1 MVAPEPVPP
10 QMVSARSLPDGA
22 LQGMRQALNVLG
34 GGEDEADELE
44 GRLRSRAASTSMV
57 AALDAEELR
66 RETQLWERMMY
77 KSASQHKRAVHFQ
90 RMRGVTRHVR
100 AVASLDVGA
109 AAAALRDGLRAGVSD
124 EARAAALESPAV
136 KAGAHAIWKLPPRAL
151 WEDLAHRLRAVA
163 RIASEADDDMLAA
176 ATSLEGQLAHTYFMP
191 FALVATAA
199 VARIRTAMHQ
209 LITDAV
215 ASYNVLAPLLNGGV
229 LPPPGSSAIGSAST
243 MPESLRCEWFPV
255 RRGVANAAVRP
266 AVHASHPAGPSPGA
280 IDDDDWHW
288 RLLGGYAATNRGR
301 GTEKAAKASEAQ
313 GGEGTRSSAETRGED
328 LGAAVER
335 TNVRGLSARIDR
347 GVEAG
352 KEEEEEAE
360 ETLVAPTYSTAG
372 IGLGL
377 GMDVGALTAA
387 MRPPDLAALTDGKS
401 GGKKR
406 RKVSS
411 ASGSALDAPSES
423 VAKKKKKNKRDRA
436 VLAGEAGTKPPMSA
450 MDRAMAVL
458 MGGSSKYEG
467 RR

>member
-1 MVAPEPVPP
+1 
-10 QMVSARSLPDGA
+10 
-22 LQGMRQALNVLG
+22 
-34 GGEDEADELE
+34 
-44 GRLRSRAASTSMV
+44 
-57 AALDAEELR
+57 
-66 RETQLWERMMY
+66 
-77 KSASQHKRAVHFQ
+77 
-90 RMRGVTRHVR
+90 
-100 AVASLDVGA
+100 
-109 AAAALRDGLRAGVSD
+109 
-124 EARAAALESPAV
+124 
-136 KAGAHAIWKLPPRAL
+136 
-151 WEDLAHRLRAVA
+151 
-163 RIASEADDDMLAA
+163 
-176 ATSLEGQLAHTYFMP
+176 
-191 FALVATAA
+191 
-199 VARIRTAMHQ
+199 
-209 LITDAV
+209 
-215 ASYNVLAPLLNGGV
+215 
-229 LPPPGSSAIGSAST
+229 

-288 RLLGGYAATNRGR
+288 RLLGGYAATDLLGG
-301 GTEKAAKASEAQ
+301 GTEKGAKASEAR

-387 MRPPDLAALTDGKS
+387 MRPPDLAALTDGKP

-411 ASGSALDAPSES
+411 ASGSAPDAPSES
-423 VAKKKKKNKRDRA
+423 VAKKKKKNKRDKA
-436 VLAGEAGTKPPMSA
+436 VLTGEAGTKPPMSA

-458 MGGSSKYEG
+458 MGGSSK
-467 RR
+467 